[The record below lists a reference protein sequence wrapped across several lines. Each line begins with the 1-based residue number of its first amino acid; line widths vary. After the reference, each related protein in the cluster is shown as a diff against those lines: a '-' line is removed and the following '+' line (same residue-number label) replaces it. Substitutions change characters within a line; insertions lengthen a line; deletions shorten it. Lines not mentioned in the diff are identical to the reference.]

1 MQLFEA
7 HNPSGVKN
15 LLTKVIAVKV
25 IKDIVM
31 DPSISE
37 DKGKALAHKIDSP
50 FFKRG
55 ER

>member
-1 MQLFEA
+1 MQVFET
-7 HNPSGVKN
+7 NSGVKN

-37 DKGKALAHKIDSP
+37 DKGKDIPSKIYEP
-50 FFKRG
+50 VTRRG
-55 ER
+55 R

>member
-1 MQLFEA
+1 MQMMYDTG
-7 HNPSGVKN
+7 GVKN
-15 LLTKVIAVKV
+15 LLTKVISVKV

-37 DKGKALAHKIDSP
+37 DKGKEITHKIDSP

-55 ER
+55 EK

>member
-1 MQLFEA
+1 MLYET
-7 HNPSGVKN
+7 NGVKN

-25 IKDIVM
+25 IKDIIM

-37 DKGKALAHKIDSP
+37 DKGKGITHKIDTP

-55 ER
+55 EK

>member
-1 MQLFEA
+1 MQMIYDT
-7 HNPSGVKN
+7 SGVKN

-37 DKGKALAHKIDSP
+37 DKGDKLTHKIDTP

>member
-1 MQLFEA
+1 MLLFDK
-7 HNPSGVKN
+7 NNNTGVKN

-37 DKGKALAHKIDSP
+37 DKGKALTHKIDSP

-55 ER
+55 EH